1 MHSNDGELAVL
12 TAIAKPRLARV
23 AVTAL
28 ATRDYASVV
37 YGLVVRSA
45 AIVIASHIVADRRY

>member
-12 TAIAKPRLARV
+12 TAVAKPRLARV

-28 ATRDYASVV
+28 ATRLACSSPGAS
-37 YGLVVRSA
+37 
-45 AIVIASHIVADRRY
+45 